1 MLPFQHPS
9 DSDTLRVVKR
19 VSRAFYIS
27 LRILPEEVRH
37 TVNMAYAL
45 ARTADI
51 IADASISSPENRMK
65 RLNIFHN
72 AVRDRGSLM
81 AVSDVPLHAEFAA
94 ELAESERD
102 LLDSVDETLRK
113 LEQLSSMDGSLAR
126 SVVTILCEGMKYDI
140 ERFASAEP
148 GSPIAISEKEL
159 DRYTYQVA
167 GCVGEFWTSAL
178 MAHESELDHWDRREQ
193 ARLGIAYGKGLQ
205 MVNILRD
212 VPEDLRL
219 GRCYIPEE
227 WLAEVEMS
235 PVDLLQPSN
244 SRPARPAL
252 VKGIRMA
259 LDHFESAEAYM
270 LSIPPRCSRLR
281 LATAWPM
288 IMGLGTLEKVAK
300 SRRWLDPRKRSK
312 VSRLWVYGMIAK
324 SSALHISD
332 GSMRRWIADLRAR
345 VESAIG

>member
-219 GRCYIPEE
+219 GRCYIPGGMACGSGDE
-227 WLAEVEMS
+227 S
-235 PVDLLQPSN
+235 G
-244 SRPARPAL
+244 RPAPAL
-252 VKGIRMA
+252 QLAPRAPRASQGDSHGARPLRIGGGLHAVHPAPLLAPAPGDGLAHDHGSRNAGEGGEEPA
-259 LDHFESAEAYM
+259 LA
-270 LSIPPRCSRLR
+270 
-281 LATAWPM
+281 
-288 IMGLGTLEKVAK
+288 
-300 SRRWLDPRKRSK
+300 
-312 VSRLWVYGMIAK
+312 
-324 SSALHISD
+324 
-332 GSMRRWIADLRAR
+332 
-345 VESAIG
+345 